1 MGSKSTRQ
9 PAQFLTITM
18 LWFYALA
25 TVAPVFGLTGPFKRA
40 QRPQMGWNSWNTFKL
55 GINQTIVEGT
65 AQALVDTGLRD
76 AGYTYLVMDD
86 GWQNLTRG
94 PDGRQQANAT
104 RFPSGLKVLA
114 DEVHEKGLKFGL
126 YSDAGIFGC
135 GFQPG
140 SLGYE
145 ELDAQTYADW
155 GMDYLKDSTATPD
168 QSRSAFKSCP
178 EL

>member
-1 MGSKSTRQ
+1 MEAACTAGLYKTLVDFEQGENGFKVHSAAS
-9 PAQFLTITM
+9 AISHDHH
-18 LWFYALA
+18 ALVLRSRNSRSRFRADRSFQESPKA
-25 TVAPVFGLTGPFKRA
+25 TNGYVQTSSLRVRNFTHFWA
-40 QRPQMGWNSWNTFKL
+40 GWNSWNTFKL

-114 DEVHEKGLKFGL
+114 DELHEKGLKFGL
-126 YSDAGIFGC
+126 Y
-135 GFQPG
+135 
-140 SLGYE
+140 
-145 ELDAQTYADW
+145 
-155 GMDYLKDSTATPD
+155 
-168 QSRSAFKSCP
+168 R
-178 EL
+178 